1 MDGRRPARQGS
12 LLYDDFPLH
21 KVTVGLE
28 GKSTGL
34 AQKKAF
40 CILNIVFTYYRTYSR
55 TSSLWT
61 RAITLAVGYMNR
73 TETIHL
79 AKLKPLGAFRRCI
92 PERLCVA
99 VGTVPNTPGLGCD
112 DGVIMCAVS
121 H

>member
-1 MDGRRPARQGS
+1 MDGCRPARQES
-12 LLYDDFPLH
+12 LLYDGWPLH
-21 KVTVGLE
+21 NMTIRLE

-34 AQKKAF
+34 VQRKKLFAF
-40 CILNIVFTYYRTYSR
+40 YMVFTYYRTYCR

-92 PERLCVA
+92 PERLGVA
-99 VGTVPNTPGLGCD
+99 IGTVPNTPGLGSD
-112 DGVIMCAVS
+112 D
-121 H
+121 